1 MAAGDQDIADDVW
14 IAPNATVV
22 GTVQIRSEVGIWY
35 GAVARGDADRIEIGE
50 RTNIQDGCVLHA
62 DPGFPLVIGTGV
74 SVGHNAILHGCTIDD
89 GVLVG
94 MGATVMNGARVGA
107 GTLIAAGALI
117 PEGMEVPP
125 GTLVAGIPG
134 KVRRALT
141 TQELAAI
148 RTNADTYAQARVRH
162 AAATGAGYTPL
173 PGVETSLESER

>member
-1 MAAGDQDIADDVW
+1 MRISLTAGDQDIAEDVW

-22 GTVQIRSEVGIWY
+22 GTVRIRSGVGIWY
-35 GAVARGDADRIEIGE
+35 GAVARGDAERIDIGE
-50 RTNIQDGCVLHA
+50 GTNIQDGCVLHA

-74 SVGHNAILHGCTIDD
+74 SVGHNAILHGCTIGDD
-89 GVLVG
+89 VLVG

-107 GTLIAAGALI
+107 GTLIAANALI
-117 PEGMEVPP
+117 PEGMQIPP

-134 KVRRALT
+134 RVRRALT

-162 AAATGAGYTPL
+162 AAATSTGSPTSAGIA
-173 PGVETSLESER
+173 